1 MQSPST
7 KFQEVCTRFE
17 VVSCF
22 DKTKTHEEAGEEVPT
37 DLKGE
42 LTESQLRK
50 SENLAK
56 RRLQKVLTKSKKK
69 TRHCAEP
76 GESDKFS
83 ENATAES
90 PYEKHRSLI
99 SKFSLKFR

>member
-1 MQSPST
+1 MQDHST
-7 KFQEVCTRFE
+7 KFQGGCTRFE

-56 RRLQKVLTKSKKK
+56 RRLQKALTKSKTKK
-69 TRHCAEP
+69 RHCAEP
-76 GESDKFS
+76 CESDTFS
-83 ENATAES
+83 ENATTENRG
-90 PYEKHRSLI
+90 EKQNYNATLCTTV
-99 SKFSLKFR
+99 L